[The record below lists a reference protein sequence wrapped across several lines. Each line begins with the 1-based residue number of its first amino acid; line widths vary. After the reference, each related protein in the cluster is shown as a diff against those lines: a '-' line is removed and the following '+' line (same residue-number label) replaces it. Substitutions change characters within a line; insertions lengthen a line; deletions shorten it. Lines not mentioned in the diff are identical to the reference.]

1 MERTSATRSRFSAD
15 PFFAFD
21 VGAYDVHDMQI
32 AYDFANSGM
41 SDSMLGGARIYL
53 GSNNVLDE
61 DAPIILSGIP
71 GNSTGTDTDANVYN
85 PIGRTWYL
93 GLNFQF

>member
-1 MERTSATRSRFSAD
+1 MTPSRDSSSSLFN
-15 PFFAFD
+15 FD
-21 VGAYDVHDMQI
+21 VGAYDVHDVQI
-32 AYDFANSGM
+32 AYDFANSGL
-41 SDSMLGGARIYL
+41 SDNSILGGARVYL

-61 DAPIILSGIP
+61 DAPTILSGVP

-93 GLNFQF
+93 GINFQF